1 MRGFTLFEI
10 LIVIGVMA
18 ILASL
23 TLPFGFNFYKSQQL
37 ETQSQ
42 LVLQVL
48 RLGQSKSIFQ
58 ENDSSFGIYFANNSY
73 ALFQGSSWIGRN
85 SLYDQSFNLPS
96 IISLSGLQEVV
107 FSKME
112 GLPNATGNIVLN
124 NGLDSRTININALGR
139 INLEE

>member
-1 MRGFTLFEI
+1 MKGFTLFEI
-10 LIVIGVMA
+10 LIVIGIMA
-18 ILASL
+18 ILAGL
-23 TLPFGFNFYKSQQL
+23 TLPLGLNFYKSQQL
-37 ETQSQ
+37 EVQSQ
-42 LVLQVL
+42 LILQSL

-73 ALFQGSSWIGRN
+73 TLFQGSSWISRD
-85 SLYDQSFNLPS
+85 SLYDQSFSLPS

-112 GLPNATGNIVLN
+112 GLPNITGNIVLN
-124 NGLDSRTININALGR
+124 NGLDSRIININSLGR